1 MRQEMMITRRRL
13 LKVASTGA
21 ALTGSGVSFLQPLE
35 AEAAGLDVPAELPEG
50 TRAEAIL
57 DVLPGKKPLIKLT
70 YRPPNYETPIEYF
83 RSAITPNDAFYVR
96 YHLSDIPQVDAKTW
110 KLSIGGEGANAQAEL
125 TFDDLQKMPAFEI
138 AAVNQC
144 SGNRRGLFRP
154 HVVGVQWGYGAMG
167 CARWRGARLGN
178 ILDKVGVKKEAIE
191 IVLDGADGPVI
202 GKTPDFVKSI
212 PVWKAMEET
221 TIVAYE
227 MNGQQLPHFNGFPAR
242 VIVPGWTGTY
252 WMKHVTSINAV
263 TKPFTGFWM
272 NSAYRIPLRAFPL
285 VERFTSQDSAVSTPI
300 TEMMVNSLITSHANG
315 VSVKGGRSYHCRR
328 HCLGRWIRHSN
339 RRDFD
344 GRRQDLGVCNA
355 RGRHRPLRLSHF
367 QHELL
372 AKEQGHAH
380 RNGAGHE
387 QDWPVADGRIDPQ
400 SRRLP
405 SQHHAQHRAY
415 RDVSWR
421 GASGEQWQGLQA
433 EGRCDVLD
441 EARLARR

>member
-1 MRQEMMITRRRL
+1 MMITRRRL

-125 TFDDLQKMPAFEI
+125 SFDDLQKMPAFEI

-167 CARWRGARLGN
+167 CARWRGVRLRD
-178 ILDKVGVKKEAIE
+178 ILDKVGVKKETIE
-191 IVLDGADGPVI
+191 IVLDGADGPVV

-212 PVWKAMEET
+212 PMWKAMEET

-227 MNGQQLPHFNGFPAR
+227 MNGQPLPHFNGFSAR

-252 WMKHVTSINAV
+252 WMKHLT
-263 TKPFTGFWM
+263 
-272 NSAYRIPLRAFPL
+272 
-285 VERFTSQDSAVSTPI
+285 
-300 TEMMVNSLITSHANG
+300 
-315 VSVKGGRSYHCRR
+315 
-328 HCLGRWIRHSN
+328 
-339 RRDFD
+339 
-344 GRRQDLGVCNA
+344 
-355 RGRHRPLRLSHF
+355 
-367 QHELL
+367 
-372 AKEQGHAH
+372 
-380 RNGAGHE
+380 
-387 QDWPVADGRIDPQ
+387 
-400 SRRLP
+400 
-405 SQHHAQHRAY
+405 
-415 RDVSWR
+415 
-421 GASGEQWQGLQA
+421 
-433 EGRCDVLD
+433 
-441 EARLARR
+441 